1 MFSAIFDLDNPV
13 FRFLSRIVDLAVLN
27 VIFLI
32 SCIPVFTMGT
42 ALSSLYYVCIN
53 DWDPQNAHIVKKYTK
68 SFKENFKKSTAL
80 WFIMLAAGVI
90 IGTDLWYVLSQWRD
104 TGNDNYRIGIVLC
117 IICLILY
124 LCIFTY
130 VWPLQAK
137 FENKI
142 LATIQNALGMA
153 VAHLPETVI
162 AWSIVGIAGYLVVQY
177 TVMQVMFLILLC
189 STVAYIQSSLFRNV
203 FRPYLGIEDE
213 DEVWSRETETE
224 TENRYADAKIEVA
237 EMAAEKAAKEAESES
252 SETESGEY
260 VQTENADAKNTSAEQ
275 IEDGEDRMEEQE
287 LED

>member
-13 FRFLSRIVDLAVLN
+13 FRFLSRIVDLVVLN

-32 SCIPVFTMGT
+32 SCIPIFTIGT

-53 DWDPQNAHIVKKYTK
+53 DWDPQNAHIIKKYTK
-68 SFKENFKKSTAL
+68 SFKENFKKSTVI

-90 IGTDLWYVLSQWRD
+90 VGTDLWYVLSQWRNS
-104 TGNDNYRIGIVLC
+104 GNDNFRIGIILC

-142 LATIQNALGMA
+142 SRTIQNALSLA

-162 AWSIVGIAGYLVVQY
+162 SWCIVGVAGYLVVQY
-177 TVMQVMFLILLC
+177 TIMLAMFLILLC

-203 FRPYLGIEDE
+203 FRPYLGSEDE

-224 TENRYADAKIEVA
+224 TENRYADGKIEVA
-237 EMAAEKAAKEAESES
+237 EMAAEKAAEEAESE
-252 SETESGEY
+252 ETNSGQD
-260 VQTENADAKNTSAEQ
+260 VQMENADVENTPAEQ
-275 IEDGEDRMEEQE
+275 QDGEDQTEEQE
-287 LED
+287 

>member
-1 MFSAIFDLDNPV
+1 MFAALFDLDNPV
-13 FRFLSRIVDLAVLN
+13 FRFLSRLVDLVVLN

-32 SCIPVFTMGT
+32 SCIPIFTIGT
-42 ALSSLYYVCIN
+42 ALTSLYYVCIN
-53 DWDPQNAHIVKKYTK
+53 DWDPQNAHIIKKYTK
-68 SFKENFKKSTAL
+68 SFKENFKKSTVL
-80 WFIMLAAGVI
+80 WFIMLLAGVI
-90 IGTDLWYVLSQWRD
+90 VGTDLWYVLTQWRD

-142 LATIQNALGMA
+142 LRTIQNALGMA

-162 AWSIVGIAGYLVVQY
+162 AWCIAGIAGYLVVQY

-203 FRPYLGIEDE
+203 FRPYLGLEDE
-213 DEVWSRETETE
+213 DVH
-224 TENRYADAKIEVA
+224 I
-237 EMAAEKAAKEAESES
+237 
-252 SETESGEY
+252 
-260 VQTENADAKNTSAEQ
+260 ENADVENTPAEQ
-275 IEDGEDRMEEQE
+275 IQDEENRTAEQE
-287 LED
+287 QKTED